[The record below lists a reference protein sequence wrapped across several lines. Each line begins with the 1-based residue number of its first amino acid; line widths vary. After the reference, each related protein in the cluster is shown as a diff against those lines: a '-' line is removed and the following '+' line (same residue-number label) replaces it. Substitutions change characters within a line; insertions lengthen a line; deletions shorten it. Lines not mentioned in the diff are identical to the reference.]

1 MPLRP
6 PRRDVRVQRLIS
18 RRWIGALLFAALV
31 SGCGSAARYRI
42 PGDRLD
48 RIRLL
53 PPADGTVSSGFG
65 KRSGARHAGLDI
77 LAPAG
82 AEVRAALP
90 GLASFAGSGM
100 RGYGSAVILDH
111 GDGIATLY
119 GHLATIRV
127 QSGETVP
134 AGAVIGT
141 IGRSGN
147 ATTHHL
153 HFELRV
159 DGEAVDP
166 VPYLNR

>member
-1 MPLRP
+1 
-6 PRRDVRVQRLIS
+6 LIA
-18 RRWIGALLFAALV
+18 RRWVGALLFAALV

-48 RIRLL
+48 RIRLHF
-53 PPADGTVSSGFG
+53 PVAGTVSSGFG
-65 KRSGARHAGLDI
+65 NRSGSKHAGIDI

-82 AEVRAALP
+82 TDVVASSP
-90 GLASFAGSGM
+90 GIVEYTGSGK
-100 RGYGSAVILDH
+100 RGYGRAVILDH
-111 GDGIATLY
+111 GEGITTLY
-119 GHLATIRV
+119 GHLATICV

-141 IGRSGN
+141 VGRSGN
-147 ATTHHL
+147 ATTFHL

-166 VPYLNR
+166 TPHLNR

>member
-1 MPLRP
+1 M
-6 PRRDVRVQRLIS
+6 IA
-18 RRWIGALLFAALV
+18 RRWVGALLFAALV

-48 RIRLL
+48 RIRLHS
-53 PPADGTVSSGFG
+53 PVSGTVSSGFG
-65 KRSGARHAGLDI
+65 NRSGGRHAGIDI

-82 AEVRAALP
+82 AEVLAASP
-90 GLASFAGSGM
+90 GIAEYAGSGK
-100 RGYGSAVILDH
+100 RGYGRTVILDH
-111 GDGIATLY
+111 GEGITTLY

-134 AGAVIGT
+134 CGAVIGT
-141 IGRSGN
+141 VGRSGN

-166 VPYLNR
+166 GPYLNR

>member
-6 PRRDVRVQRLIS
+6 PRRYVRLPKLIAP
-18 RRWIGALLFAALV
+18 RWVGALLSAALL

-48 RIRLL
+48 RIRLH
-53 PPADGTVSSGFG
+53 PPVAGTVSSGFG
-65 KRSGARHAGLDI
+65 DRSGGRHAGIDI

-82 AEVRAALP
+82 TEVVAASPGIAEYT
-90 GLASFAGSGM
+90 GSAK
-100 RGYGSAVILDH
+100 RGYGRAVILDH
-111 GDGIATLY
+111 GEGVTTLY

-127 QSGETVP
+127 QSGETVS

-141 IGRSGN
+141 VGRSGN
-147 ATTHHL
+147 ATTFHL

-159 DGEAVDP
+159 DGVAVDP
-166 VPYLNR
+166 IPYLNR

>member
-1 MPLRP
+1 M
-6 PRRDVRVQRLIS
+6 IA
-18 RRWIGALLFAALV
+18 RRWVGALLFAALV

-48 RIRLL
+48 RIRLH
-53 PPADGTVSSGFG
+53 PPVAGTVSSGFG
-65 KRSGARHAGLDI
+65 DRSGGRHAGIDI

-82 AEVRAALP
+82 TEVITALP
-90 GLASFAGSGM
+90 GIAKYVGRGK
-100 RGYGSAVILDH
+100 RGYGNVVIIDH
-111 GDGIATLY
+111 GEGITTLY

-141 IGRSGN
+141 VGRSGN

-166 VPYLNR
+166 IPYLNR

>member
-1 MPLRP
+1 M
-6 PRRDVRVQRLIS
+6 IS
-18 RRWIGALLFAALV
+18 RRRIGALLVVVLV

-42 PGDRLD
+42 PGDRLE

-53 PPADGTVSSGFG
+53 PPVAGTVSSGFG
-65 KRSGARHAGLDI
+65 KRSGGPHAGIDI

-82 AEVRAALP
+82 TEVRAASP
-90 GLASFAGSGM
+90 GLAGYTGSGR
-100 RGYGSAVILDH
+100 RGYGNVVVLDH
-111 GDGIATLY
+111 GEGITTLY

-141 IGRSGN
+141 VGRSGN

-166 VPYLNR
+166 APYLNR

>member
-1 MPLRP
+1 M
-6 PRRDVRVQRLIS
+6 IA
-18 RRWIGALLFAALV
+18 RRWVGALLFAALV

-48 RIRLL
+48 RIRLH
-53 PPADGTVSSGFG
+53 PPVAGTVSSGFG
-65 KRSGARHAGLDI
+65 NRSGGRHAGIDI

-82 AEVRAALP
+82 TEVLAASP
-90 GLASFAGSGM
+90 GIAKYVERGK
-100 RGYGSAVILDH
+100 RGYGNSVVIDH
-111 GDGIATLY
+111 GEGITTLY
-119 GHLATIRV
+119 GHLAAIRV

-141 IGRSGN
+141 VGRSGN
-147 ATTHHL
+147 ATTFHL

>member
-1 MPLRP
+1 
-6 PRRDVRVQRLIS
+6 LIA
-18 RRWIGALLFAALV
+18 RRWIGPLLFAAFL
-31 SGCGSAARYRI
+31 SGCGTASRYRV
-42 PGDRLD
+42 PGDRLE

-53 PPADGTVSSGFG
+53 PPVAGTVSSGFG
-65 KRSGARHAGLDI
+65 NRSGGRHEGIDI

-82 AEVRAALP
+82 TEVLAALP
-90 GLASFAGSGM
+90 GRVEYAGSGM
-100 RGYGSAVILDH
+100 RGYGRAVILDH
-111 GDGIATLY
+111 GDGITTLY

-134 AGAVIGT
+134 AGAVIGKV
-141 IGRSGN
+141 GRSGN
-147 ATTHHL
+147 ATTYHL

>member
-1 MPLRP
+1 LIA
-6 PRRDVRVQRLIS
+6 RRR
-18 RRWIGALLFAALV
+18 IGVLLFAVLV

-42 PGDRLD
+42 PEDRLD
-48 RIRLL
+48 RVRLL
-53 PPADGTVSSGFG
+53 PPVAGTVSSGFG
-65 KRSGARHAGLDI
+65 NRSGGRHTGIDI
-77 LAPAG
+77 LAAAG
-82 AEVRAALP
+82 AEVRAAAA
-90 GLASFAGSGM
+90 GLAEYTGNAK
-100 RGYGSAVILDH
+100 RGYGSVVILDH
-111 GDGIATLY
+111 GEGITTLY
-119 GHLATIRV
+119 GHLATIDV

-166 VPYLNR
+166 MPYLSR

>member
-1 MPLRP
+1 
-6 PRRDVRVQRLIS
+6 LIA
-18 RRWIGALLFAALV
+18 RRWIGALLFAVLV
-31 SGCGSAARYRI
+31 SGCGSASRYRI

-53 PPADGTVSSGFG
+53 PPVAGTVSSGYG
-65 KRSGARHAGLDI
+65 KRPGGRHAGIDI

-82 AEVRAALP
+82 AEVRAASP
-90 GLASFAGSGM
+90 GLAGYTGNGL
-100 RGYGSAVILDH
+100 RGYGNAVILDH
-111 GDGIATLY
+111 GEGITTLY
-119 GHLATIRV
+119 GHLATIHV

>member
-1 MPLRP
+1 
-6 PRRDVRVQRLIS
+6 LIA
-18 RRWIGALLFAALV
+18 RRWIAALLFAALV
-31 SGCGSAARYRI
+31 SGCGSAARYRV
-42 PGDRLD
+42 PGDRPD

-53 PPADGTVSSGFG
+53 PPVSGTVSSGYG
-65 KRSGARHAGLDI
+65 NRSGGRHSGIDI
-77 LAPAG
+77 LATSG
-82 AEVRAALP
+82 AEVRASMA
-90 GLASFAGSGM
+90 GLAEYAGNGM
-100 RGYGSAVILDH
+100 RGYGSVVILDH
-111 GDGIATLY
+111 GEGITTLY

>member
-1 MPLRP
+1 
-6 PRRDVRVQRLIS
+6 LIA
-18 RRWIGALLFAALV
+18 RRWVGALLFAALV

-48 RIRLL
+48 RIRLH
-53 PPADGTVSSGFG
+53 PPVAGTVSSGFG
-65 KRSGARHAGLDI
+65 NRSGSKHAGIDI

-82 AEVRAALP
+82 TEVVASSP
-90 GLASFAGSGM
+90 GIVEYTGSGK
-100 RGYGSAVILDH
+100 RGYGRAVILDH
-111 GDGIATLY
+111 GEGITTLY
-119 GHLATIRV
+119 GHLATICV

-141 IGRSGN
+141 VGRSGN
-147 ATTHHL
+147 ATAFHL

-166 VPYLNR
+166 TPHLNR

>member
-1 MPLRP
+1 M
-6 PRRDVRVQRLIS
+6 IA
-18 RRWIGALLFAALV
+18 RRWVGALLFAALV
-31 SGCGSAARYRI
+31 SGCGFAARYRI

-48 RIRLL
+48 RIRLH
-53 PPADGTVSSGFG
+53 PPVAGTVSSGFG
-65 KRSGARHAGLDI
+65 DRSGGRHAGIDI

-82 AEVRAALP
+82 TEVITASP
-90 GLASFAGSGM
+90 GIAKYVGRGK
-100 RGYGSAVILDH
+100 RGYGNVVIIDH
-111 GDGIATLY
+111 GEGITTLY
-119 GHLATIRV
+119 GHLSTIRV

-141 IGRSGN
+141 VGRSGN

-166 VPYLNR
+166 IPYLNR

>member
-1 MPLRP
+1 MPLRST
-6 PRRDVRVQRLIS
+6 RRDVRVPKLIAG
-18 RRWIGALLFAALV
+18 RWVGALLFAALV

-48 RIRLL
+48 RIRLH
-53 PPADGTVSSGFG
+53 PPVAGTVSSGFG
-65 KRSGARHAGLDI
+65 NRSGGRHAGIDI

-82 AEVRAALP
+82 TEVLAASP
-90 GLASFAGSGM
+90 GIAKHVERGK
-100 RGYGSAVILDH
+100 RGYGNSVVIDH
-111 GDGIATLY
+111 GEGITTLY
-119 GHLATIRV
+119 GHLAAIRV

-141 IGRSGN
+141 VGRSGN

-166 VPYLNR
+166 IPYLNR

>member
-1 MPLRP
+1 M
-6 PRRDVRVQRLIS
+6 IA
-18 RRWIGALLFAALV
+18 RRWVGVLLFAALV

-53 PPADGTVSSGFG
+53 PPVAGTVSSGYG
-65 KRSGARHAGLDI
+65 NRSGGRHAGIDI

-82 AEVRAALP
+82 EEVRAASE
-90 GLASFAGSGM
+90 GLAGYAGNRM
-100 RGYGSAVILDH
+100 RGYGNAVILDH
-111 GDGIATLY
+111 GDGITTLY

-127 QSGETVP
+127 KSGDTVP

-141 IGRSGN
+141 VGRSGN

-166 VPYLNR
+166 VPHLSR

>member
-1 MPLRP
+1 MNA
-6 PRRDVRVQRLIS
+6 
-18 RRWIGALLFAALV
+18 RRWVGALLFAAVL
-31 SGCGSAARYRI
+31 SGCGSAVRYRI
-42 PGDRLD
+42 PVDRLE

-53 PPADGTVSSGFG
+53 PPVSGTVSSGYG
-65 KRSGARHAGLDI
+65 NRSGGRHAGIDI

-82 AEVRAALP
+82 TAVVAASRGIAEY
-90 GLASFAGSGM
+90 AGDGK
-100 RGYGSAVILDH
+100 RGYGRAVVLDH
-111 GDGIATLY
+111 GEGITTLY

-141 IGRSGN
+141 VGRSGN
-147 ATTHHL
+147 ASTFHL

-166 VPYLNR
+166 VPYLKR